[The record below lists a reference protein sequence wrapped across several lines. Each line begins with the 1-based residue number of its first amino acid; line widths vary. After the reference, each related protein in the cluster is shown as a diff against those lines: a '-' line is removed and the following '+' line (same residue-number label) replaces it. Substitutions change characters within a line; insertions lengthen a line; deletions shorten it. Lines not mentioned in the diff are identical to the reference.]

1 MFFDLFESPIIDIIL
16 IILAIR
22 YIFPSLFTFKVVR
35 INQQQQ
41 QPTYRQN
48 PEGSIHIKSSGKKDS
63 ADDDHRGE
71 YIDYE
76 EVK

>member
-1 MFFDLFESPIIDIIL
+1 MIARIIELVLIL
-16 IILAIR
+16 LAIR
-22 YIFPSLFTFKVVR
+22 FIFPSLFTMKVIRV
-35 INQQQQ
+35 NQQ

-48 PEGSIHIKSSGKKDS
+48 PEGSIHIKPEAKKGKEKDNS
-63 ADDDHRGE
+63 EGE

>member
-1 MFFDLFESPIIDIIL
+1 MLANLFESPILDIIL
-16 IILAIR
+16 IILALRFI
-22 YIFPSLFTFKVVR
+22 YPSLFTFKVVK
-35 INQQQQ
+35 INQQ

-48 PEGSIHIKSSGKKDS
+48 PEGSIHIKSSAKKS
-63 ADDDHRGE
+63 SSDDDHKGE